1 MVIQFHRFLENEIPC
16 PYFLDMIHVNKIQN
30 QVLKAHIQTE
40 GYVIYSVPDLV
51 FELLRI
57 ESKRNTIAQIINQ
70 GAKTENLS
78 ELTV

>member
-1 MVIQFHRFLENEIPC
+1 
-16 PYFLDMIHVNKIQN
+16 MIHVNKIQN

-57 ESKRNTIAQIINQ
+57 ESKRNKIAQIINQ

-78 ELTV
+78 ELTVQYLTAILATTWLREPKCYAT